1 MKTSFTALSVLLLG
15 ASMALGAANPAPT
28 PHRHLKRQQFP
39 DGIDISA
46 MLADP
51 SSYLSGVSSALSND
65 KDAQKY
71 AGLWASATN
80 DPSFQQSIS
89 SALVDQFGTKT
100 AKVALAQYS
109 SVVGGSTGSSSGAAD
124 AGAAGAASTPLSGAA
139 VNNADASS
147 GSNAQQ
153 AQQVSNAV
161 TSGAA
166 GLASPMGLAGV
177 ALAAVPAVLLAVL

>member
-1 MKTSFTALSVLLLG
+1 MKTSFTALSVLVLG

-51 SSYLSGVSSALSND
+51 SSYLSGVSSALAND

-89 SALVDQFGTKT
+89 NALVDQFGSKT

-109 SVVGGSTGSSSGAAD
+109 SALGDSVGSSSSAAD
-124 AGAAGAASTPLSGAA
+124 AAAAATTPLSGAA

-177 ALAAVPAVLLAVL
+177 AFAAVPAVLLAVL